1 MKAFGLRS
9 RQSGLNHR
17 KQNKT
22 LQIRLKDLEE
32 IIKEEEVS
40 MRQEFIKIK
49 DPNARAWKMK
59 TSSLGP
65 KHETPKPDIRTQ
77 ENWSQPQKKLK
88 RLHRA

>member
-1 MKAFGLRS
+1 
-9 RQSGLNHR
+9 
-17 KQNKT
+17 
-22 LQIRLKDLEE
+22 
-32 IIKEEEVS
+32 

-59 TSSLGP
+59 TSILGP

-88 RLHRA
+88 RLHYTTQPKNMDSKKQ